1 MKNLKIALTLAAI
14 IGLTTF
20 TVGITLANIT
30 STHNSYNNNAVPQTD
45 EDWWNQMQNYMQAR
59 WNGIE
64 DQEWFDDMNQ
74 YMQEHWN
81 EVQNQSWFNPMI
93 EYMQEQGYQPYCYGP
108 YGYAPYGYGP
118 YGYNN
123 NDNYYG
129 PSNYGRGFG
138 CMGW

>member
-1 MKNLKIALTLAAI
+1 MKTLKIALALAAI

-20 TVGITLANIT
+20 TVGLALANFT
-30 STHNSYNNNAVPQTD
+30 NTPNNYNSTAVPQAQT

-93 EYMQEQGYQPYCYGP
+93 EYMQEHGYQPY
-108 YGYAPYGYGP
+108 GYGS
-118 YGYNN
+118 YDGY
-123 NDNYYG
+123 YYG
-129 PSNYGRGFG
+129 PSSYGRGFG
-138 CMGW
+138 CRGW

>member
-1 MKNLKIALTLAAI
+1 MKTLKIALALAGI

-20 TVGITLANIT
+20 AIGLALAHYTNT
-30 STHNSYNNNAVPQTD
+30 PYTYSNTAVPVGD
-45 EDWWNQMQNYMQAR
+45 EDWWNQMQEYMKAR

-81 EVQNQSWFNPMI
+81 EVQSQSWFNPMI
-93 EYMQEQGYQPYCYGP
+93 EYMQQQGYEPYCYEPYGYQPYGTSSYE
-108 YGYAPYGYGP
+108 GY
-118 YGYNN
+118 
-123 NDNYYG
+123 YYG
-129 PSNYGRGFG
+129 PSYGRGFG